1 MAWPLVQVPPHWFK
15 AISSERSFLCA
26 FGRASGYVR
35 LWFGGGHQTWPPA
48 VKPEAAG
55 GMVPSSQHVATALIF
70 ESSKEHWIPW
80 LVTSMRERTIQ
91 LGISPRQNPRHC
103 HGFFHQDD
111 DSMTAWLR
119 TFTGLSNKFC
129 ILSLS
134 IYHAYSW
141 LLSPW
146 VFEILHLLKYP
157 KQMSAVRAC

>member
-70 ESSKEHWIPW
+70 ERTLDS
-80 LVTSMRERTIQ
+80 VTGHIDEGKDHSAGHITTAEPKALHVFST
-91 LGISPRQNPRHC
+91 
-103 HGFFHQDD
+103 FD